1 MIGSGATNRDIAVR
15 LGVGEGTVKAHLT
28 AIFRKL
34 GFTDRLQ
41 LGLYLAAPQKLKG
54 GS

>member
-1 MIGSGATNRDIAVR
+1 MIGSGDQPGHRGAARGGR
-15 LGVGEGTVKAHLT
+15 GTVKAHLT

-41 LGLYLAAPQKLKG
+41 LGLYLAAPPKHKG
-54 GS
+54 SS